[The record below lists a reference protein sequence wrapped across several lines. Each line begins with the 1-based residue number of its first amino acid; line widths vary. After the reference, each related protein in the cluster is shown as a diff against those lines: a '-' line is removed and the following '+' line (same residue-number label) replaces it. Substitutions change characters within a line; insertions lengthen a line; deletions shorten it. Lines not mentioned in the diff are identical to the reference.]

1 MLAFSFFLCYN
12 KLNNN
17 IEVIELIK
25 YTDLT
30 KDAYRISDLATF
42 FGVTT
47 VTLRTWEKEG
57 RIEFLR
63 TEGKSRYLTKYLLI
77 EELDKR
83 GLFFDD
89 RPQNKK
95 DVLYA
100 RVSSHDQKQK
110 GDLDRQIMFLLTNV
124 SDLQHPVVLSEVGSG
139 LNDKRK
145 KFQKLIKMIMND
157 EVSRIFVT
165 YKNRLTR
172 FGFNMLDE
180 ICKIKDVQI
189 IVVNQDVEKQ
199 SVEEELVS
207 DMMSLIASFSGK
219 LYGLRSKQKKHK
231 IELSDLEELG
241 YKVPE
246 TKIDLNIIMEE

>member
-1 MLAFSFFLCYN
+1 MG
-12 KLNNN
+12 
-17 IEVIELIK
+17 VVMIK
-25 YTDLT
+25 YTELN
-30 KDAYRISDLATF
+30 KDSYKISDLATF

-57 RIEFLR
+57 RIKFLR
-63 TEGKSRYLTKYLLI
+63 TEGKARYLTKNLLI

-89 RPQNKK
+89 RPVNRK

-100 RVSSHDQKQK
+100 RVSSHEQKQK
-110 GDLDRQIMFLLTNV
+110 GDLDRQIMFLLTSV
-124 SDLQHPVVLSEVGSG
+124 SDLKQPVVLSEVGSG

-145 KFQKLIKMIMND
+145 KFQKLIRMIMDD
-157 EVSRIFVT
+157 EVSRVFVT
-165 YKNRLTR
+165 YKDRLTR

-180 ICKIKDVQI
+180 VCKIKGVEI
-189 IVVNQDVEKQ
+189 VVVNQDIERQ
-199 SVEEELVS
+199 SVEDELVL
-207 DMMSLIASFSGK
+207 DMMSLISSFSGK
-219 LYGLRSKQKKHK
+219 LYGMRSKQKKDK

-246 TKIDLNIIMEE
+246 HEIDLNNIMEG